1 MEINYKS
8 ELVAYWMKTYDFS
21 KAMAN
26 TQKMVG
32 QEEEAKNTAKCASI
46 RAIGAMEQI
55 VYMLNNNGY
64 SDVAGEI
71 IDLWENGWQKN
82 FQNLMED

>member
-1 MEINYKS
+1 MDINYKS

-21 KAMAN
+21 RDMIN

-32 QEEEAKNTAKCASI
+32 MEKEAKQFAKYAYS
-46 RAIGAMEQI
+46 RVVGAMEQM

-64 SDVAGEI
+64 SDIAEEI
-71 IDLWENGWQKN
+71 INLWNNNWQKN
-82 FQNLMED
+82 FFNLMED